1 MSKVSVCEIQ
11 VCYDCLAIHAN
22 GELGD
27 DSIPD
32 CEPWGLMPDDD
43 VSMGSVSGCDCKN
56 DYQDDCECDYTD
68 FSWSPCD
75 ACGSSLGGYRHTFTV
90 WGDESCS

>member
-1 MSKVSVCEIQ
+1 MSKIPVCEIQ

-43 VSMGSVSGCDCKN
+43 VTMGMMGACQWECAE
-56 DYQDDCECDYTD
+56 DDCECDYTN
-68 FSWSPCD
+68 FSWSRCD
-75 ACGSSLGGYRHTFTV
+75 ACGSTLGGYRHTFTV
-90 WGDESCS
+90 WGEE